1 MVTLFSQQKI
11 ETPIMNPEKPMEELR
26 VSPQKV
32 KQQPGWE
39 NMSDEMAENMAK
51 TIRRLAELF
60 YITIAREQSLN
71 PLPGSENELENLV
84 TKKRTKKQKV
94 KS

>member
-1 MVTLFSQQKI
+1 
-11 ETPIMNPEKPMEELR
+11 MNSNSSEVNLR
-26 VSPQKV
+26 VTPQKV

-71 PLPGSENELENLV
+71 PLPDSENEMEHLV
-84 TKKRTKKQKV
+84 TKKRTQKR
-94 KS
+94 KAKN

>member
-1 MVTLFSQQKI
+1 
-11 ETPIMNPEKPMEELR
+11 MEFEENLR
-26 VSPQKV
+26 VTPQKV

-71 PLPGSENELENLV
+71 PLPDSENERENLV
-84 TKKRTKKQKV
+84 PKKRTQKR
-94 KS
+94 KAKN

>member
-1 MVTLFSQQKI
+1 
-11 ETPIMNPEKPMEELR
+11 MNSENRDEYLLTTF
-26 VSPQKV
+26 QKV

-39 NMSDEMAENMAK
+39 NMSDEMAENLAK

-71 PLPGSENELENLV
+71 PLPESENEMMNLDR
-84 TKKRTKKQKV
+84 KKRTQKR
-94 KS
+94 KAKN